1 MINYRDNNKF
11 FLLVIYFFNLII
23 HFIPFIRY
31 SVSSDDYAQLEKT
44 VIGLKNFLIYPERPI
59 LYLYMEFQN
68 WLIGENYIAGS
79 FYVFFSNLIIVS
91 LVFYIFDYFINNKK
105 ISLFL
110 TLSYSLYFSKVEI
123 FHYPTFVHVNLVSSL
138 YLLSILNF
146 LYFIKYKHLTNY
158 IISFVS
164 YSFAIFWY
172 EIGYLLP
179 LSFVIYFVFYFKSFK
194 LKKIINIFF
203 PFALII
209 FFAVTYRLTNAFGF
223 SEAIIVRSIKLDS
236 LIGFVDVFN
245 ILIGRS
251 FLKNLIYG
259 LFNFYNYSLIIT
271 TILIILNI
279 IFVIYLYKLLCD
291 DIYKLK
297 FYKLNNIVFFLLLL
311 IITLIPNILVG
322 SIGGRNLIIPLLSVI
337 YLIYLLLLYLKINFK
352 FIMIFV
358 FISMIVN
365 QGNNFSQVI
374 ASKINYSI
382 NEAIEENNENI
393 SKAENIVF
401 DIQSLKNNI
410 PYTLVNNKLNNFNYY
425 FGAQVF
431 EDWGLHAMLRR
442 YSDLNNQ
449 NIYIAS
455 SEIKVSKQYLNFLVT
470 NITGYKQGIF
480 EDKNIPIHN
489 TFVINYNTIYPN
501 GFSF

>member
-1 MINYRDNNKF
+1 MFNYKDSNKF

-23 HFIPFIRY
+23 HFIPFTRY

-44 VIGLKNFLIYPERPI
+44 IIGLKNFLFYPERPI

-68 WLIGENYIAGS
+68 WLIGANYIAGS
-79 FYVFFSNLIIVS
+79 FYVFFSNLLIVS
-91 LVFYIFDYFINNKK
+91 LVFYIFDYFTNNKK

-110 TLSYSLYFSKVEI
+110 TLLYSLYFSKVEI
-123 FHYPTFVHVNLVSSL
+123 FHYPTFVHVNIVSSL

-146 LYFIKYKHLTNY
+146 LYFIKYKHFKNY
-158 IISFVS
+158 IVSFIS

-179 LSFVIYFVFYFKSFK
+179 LSFFIYYLFNSKFFY
-194 LKKIINIFF
+194 LKKIFNIFL

-209 FFAVTYRLTNAFGF
+209 IFALTYRLTNAFGF
-223 SEAIIVRSIKLDS
+223 SEAIIVRSIKFDS

-251 FLKNLIYG
+251 FLKNFIYG
-259 LFNFYNYSLIIT
+259 LFSFYNYSLIVT

-279 IFVIYLYKLLCD
+279 IFVIYLYKLLCG

-297 FYKLNNIVFFLLLL
+297 FNKIKNIVFFISLL

-322 SIGGRNLIIPLLSVI
+322 SIGGRNLIIPLISVI
-337 YLIYLLLLYLKINFK
+337 YLIYLILISIKINFK
-352 FIMIFV
+352 VIMILF

-382 NEAIEENNENI
+382 NEAIQDDNENI
-393 SKAENIVF
+393 KKAENIVF

-425 FGAQVF
+425 FGSQVF

-442 YSDLNNQ
+442 YSDFSNQ

-455 SEIKVSKQYLNFLVT
+455 SEIKVSKQYLNFQVI

-480 EDKNIPIHN
+480 ENKNILIHN
-489 TFVINYNTIYPN
+489 TFIIDYDKIYPD
-501 GFSF
+501 GLSF

>member
-1 MINYRDNNKF
+1 
-11 FLLVIYFFNLII
+11 
-23 HFIPFIRY
+23 
-31 SVSSDDYAQLEKT
+31 VSSDDYAQLEKT
-44 VIGLKNFLIYPERPI
+44 IIGLKNFLIYPERPI
-59 LYLYMEFQN
+59 LYFYMEFQN

-91 LVFYIFDYFINNKK
+91 IVFYIFEYFINNKK

-110 TLSYSLYFSKVEI
+110 TLLYSLYFSKVEI

-146 LYFIKYKHLTNY
+146 LYFIKYKHFKNY

-179 LSFVIYFVFYFKSFK
+179 IVFFIYFVFNLKFFK
-194 LKKIINIFF
+194 LKKIINIFL

-209 FFAVTYRLTNAFGF
+209 MFALTYRLTNAFGF
-223 SEAIIVRSIKLDS
+223 SEAIIVRSINFFS

-259 LFNFYNYSLIIT
+259 LFSFYNYSLMVT
-271 TILIILNI
+271 TVLVILNFF
-279 IFVIYLYKLLCD
+279 FVIYLYKLIND

-297 FYKLNNIVFFLLLL
+297 LYKFNNLVFFISLL

-322 SIGGRNLIIPLLSVI
+322 SIGGRNLIIPLISIVYLV
-337 YLIYLLLLYLKINFK
+337 YLILISIKINFK
-352 FIMIFV
+352 IIMILFL
-358 FISMIVN
+358 IAMIVN

-374 ASKINYSI
+374 ASKINHSI
-382 NEAIEENNENI
+382 NEAIHENNENI
-393 SKAENIVF
+393 IESENIVF

-442 YSDLNNQ
+442 YSDFSDQ

-455 SEIKVSKQYLNFLVT
+455 SEIKVSNQNLNFLVT
-470 NITGYKQGIF
+470 NITGYNQGIF
-480 EDKNIPIHN
+480 EIKNIPMHN
-489 TFVINYNTIYPN
+489 TFIIDYDTIYPN